1 MDWQGMVFQWP
12 RVNQIVSASRLCDDF
27 LSNRIEPTIQVVG
40 VERPGGNGRTSGDS
54 SATLRRAEG
63 RSALDSRVV
72 VVSGPSKGTVVR
84 FTGDQ
89 LSVGRDS
96 GNNLC
101 LRDRAVSRRH
111 FAISKTDAAF
121 HLIDLESHN
130 GTFVNGIPVRRKLLT
145 HGDTVRV
152 GRCELVFLIT
162 EDEGL
167 ALEPVQFKDEDDA
180 DKLLTT
186 TNVRAYSPVSQGTD
200 VGRMARDLNA
210 LFKIANTINS
220 IRDLEPLQQRLLQL
234 IGEVIP
240 ADTGAIVILRH
251 ADEEPISS
259 CVWER
264 NPTATPRMDIRREI
278 VQRALWERSPILSRP
293 SEDSNPSEEILC
305 VPLVG
310 VERTVGV
317 LYMAAR
323 SKGHKFE
330 DVHVHFLSSVAGI
343 AAVTL
348 ENVLATEALRSE
360 NRRLQAELDLQDVII
375 GESKAMHQVE
385 NFIARVAKSDS
396 TVLIRGESGTGK
408 ELVARAIHRNSPRAE
423 KPFVAINCAAIP
435 EALLESELFGHEKGS
450 FTGAIATKKG
460 RLEIAEGGTV
470 FLDEIGELAPMLQA
484 KLLRALQQ
492 HEFERVGGTRTM
504 KLDARVIAAT
514 NKNLDDAIK
523 ANQFR
528 QDLYYRLNVVSVV
541 VPPLRERP
549 DDIPLLAMYF
559 SSKYSERCKR
569 PLKGISSAARA
580 LLMSYSWPG
589 NVRELENA
597 VEHAIVL
604 GTGEEILPDDLPE
617 ALLEVQPAEDSGAK
631 YHDQINRLKKRMIVD
646 AVKQSRGNYTEAA
659 KLLGV
664 HPNYLHRLIR
674 NLDIKS
680 DVRKGEAD

>member
-1 MDWQGMVFQWP
+1 M
-12 RVNQIVSASRLCDDF
+12 
-27 LSNRIEPTIQVVG
+27 
-40 VERPGGNGRTSGDS
+40 
-54 SATLRRAEG
+54 
-63 RSALDSRVV
+63 V

-96 GNNLC
+96 ANNLS

-111 FAISKTDAAF
+111 FTISKSDAAF

-145 HGDTVRV
+145 HGDTLRV

-167 ALEPVQFKDEDDA
+167 VLEPVQFQDEDESDS
-180 DKLLTT
+180 LLTT

-264 NPTATPRMDIRREI
+264 HPSASPQIAIRREI
-278 VQRALWERSPILSRP
+278 VQRALWERSPILSKP
-293 SEDSNPSEEILC
+293 SDSKENGEILC

-317 LYMAAR
+317 LYMSAN
-323 SKGHKFE
+323 SKEHKLE
-330 DVHVHFLSSVAGI
+330 DGHVHFVSSVAGI

-385 NFIARVAKSDS
+385 NFIGRVAKSDS

-408 ELVARAIHRNSPRAE
+408 ELVARGIHRNSPRAD

-492 HEFERVGGTRTM
+492 HEFERVGGSTRTL

-514 NKNLDDAIK
+514 NKNLEEAIK
-523 ANQFR
+523 VNQFR

-541 VPPLRERP
+541 VPPLRDRP

-559 SSKYSERCKR
+559 ASKYSERCKR

-580 LLMSYSWPG
+580 LLTNYSWPG

-604 GTGEEILPDDLPE
+604 GTGDEILPDDLPE
-617 ALLEVQPAEDSGAK
+617 ALLEVQPAESSGAK

-646 AVKQSRGNYTEAA
+646 AVKQSKGNYTEAA
-659 KLLGV
+659 KLLAV

-680 DVRKGEAD
+680 EVKKEEAD

>member
-1 MDWQGMVFQWP
+1 M
-12 RVNQIVSASRLCDDF
+12 
-27 LSNRIEPTIQVVG
+27 
-40 VERPGGNGRTSGDS
+40 
-54 SATLRRAEG
+54 
-63 RSALDSRVV
+63 DSRVV

-84 FTGDQ
+84 FAGDQ

-96 GNNLC
+96 ANNLS

-111 FAISKTDAAF
+111 FTISKSDAAF

-145 HGDTVRV
+145 HGDTLRV

-167 ALEPVQFKDEDDA
+167 VLEPVQFQDEDAEDS
-180 DKLLTT
+180 LLTT
-186 TNVRAYSPVSQGTD
+186 TNVRAYSPVTQGTD

-264 NPTATPRMDIRREI
+264 HPTASPQIAIRREI
-278 VQRALWERSPILSRP
+278 VQRALWERSPILSKP
-293 SEDSNPSEEILC
+293 SDSKESGEILC

-317 LYMAAR
+317 LYMAAN
-323 SKGHKFE
+323 SKEHKLE
-330 DVHVHFLSSVAGI
+330 DGHVHFVSSVAGI

-375 GESKAMHQVE
+375 GESKGMHQVE
-385 NFIARVAKSDS
+385 NFISRVAKSDS
-396 TVLIRGESGTGK
+396 TVLVRGESGTGK
-408 ELVARAIHRNSPRAE
+408 ELVARAIHRNSPRAD

-492 HEFERVGGTRTM
+492 HEFERVGGNRTL

-514 NKNLDDAIK
+514 NKNLEEAIK
-523 ANQFR
+523 VNQFR

-541 VPPLRERP
+541 VPPLRDRP

-559 SSKYSERCKR
+559 ASKYSERCKR

-580 LLMSYSWPG
+580 LLTNYSWPG

-604 GTGEEILPDDLPE
+604 GTGDEILPDDLPE
-617 ALLEVQPAEDSGAK
+617 ALLEVQPAESSGAK

-646 AVKQSRGNYTEAA
+646 AVKQSKGNYTEAA
-659 KLLGV
+659 KLLAV

-680 DVRKGEAD
+680 EVKKEDPD